1 MYLGKRLELAL
12 GLPFSNTP
20 MTKQNWSESERQS
33 LVSLQDI
40 LQGSNN
46 EEKNPATPVGSFISL
61 AKNWQTKMTDVNH
74 LFKQTGGK
82 KKFFYAAGA
91 GLKTRAKDHSDP
103 VKNRGGVD
111 PRRSARPVPFATVRS
126 THHPNPSREKYSPSS
141 LK

>member
-20 MTKQNWSESERQS
+20 MTKQNWSESECQS

-46 EEKNPATPVGSFISL
+46 EEKTPATPVGSFIPL

-82 KKFFYAAGA
+82 KNSFIQQVQASKWEQKTAETL
-91 GLKTRAKDHSDP
+91 LKTEVVLIQDEAPDQ
-103 VKNRGGVD
+103 
-111 PRRSARPVPFATVRS
+111 
-126 THHPNPSREKYSPSS
+126 S
-141 LK
+141 LFQL